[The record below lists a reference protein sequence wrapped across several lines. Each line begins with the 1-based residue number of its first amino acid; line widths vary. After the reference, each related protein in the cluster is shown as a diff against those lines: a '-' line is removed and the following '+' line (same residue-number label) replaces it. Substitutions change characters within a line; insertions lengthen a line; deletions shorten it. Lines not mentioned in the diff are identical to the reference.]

1 MRPSSPN
8 IEKEVLDDNEE
19 EKEFKQSLNINN
31 DITVNSPKKKRGRPA
46 KLLSNLIGELPSLQ
60 HG

>member
-46 KLLSNLIGELPSLQ
+46 KLLSNFIGELPSLQ